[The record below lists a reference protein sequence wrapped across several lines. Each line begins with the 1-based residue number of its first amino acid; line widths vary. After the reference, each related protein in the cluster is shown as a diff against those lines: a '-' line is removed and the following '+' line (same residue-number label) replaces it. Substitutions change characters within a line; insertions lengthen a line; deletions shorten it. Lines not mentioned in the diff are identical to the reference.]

1 MPAIASLQRRI
12 GVPNCDLPVAGMARS
27 YARNRAGRL
36 GFLRQPTLN
45 RVSPTDYAD
54 CASG

>member
-1 MPAIASLQRRI
+1 MPATARLQRCI

-27 YARNRAGRL
+27 YATDRAGSL

-45 RVSPTDYAD
+45 RVSPTDINRVI
-54 CASG
+54 